1 MDNENKVS
9 VNDTDKVTRLG
20 NRIFQAKTDW
30 ILKKRLADWGEKFVF
45 LPFRFLKVTYNGLHV
60 ILRNEMKVK

>member
-30 ILKKRLADWGEKFVF
+30 ILKKRLAD
-45 LPFRFLKVTYNGLHV
+45 
-60 ILRNEMKVK
+60 